1 MNRRDSSSMSRKPAV
16 DQSSSVDNKLYLST
30 DLKHKKPK
38 IKVKEVEDYVIGKK
52 KRVKRD

>member
-1 MNRRDSSSMSRKPAV
+1 MSRKVV

-38 IKVKEVEDYVIGKK
+38 IKVKEVEAYVIGNKAKK
-52 KRVKRD
+52 VKKD

>member
-1 MNRRDSSSMSRKPAV
+1 MSRKPAAA

-38 IKVKEVEDYVIGKK
+38 IKISEVEDYVIGKK